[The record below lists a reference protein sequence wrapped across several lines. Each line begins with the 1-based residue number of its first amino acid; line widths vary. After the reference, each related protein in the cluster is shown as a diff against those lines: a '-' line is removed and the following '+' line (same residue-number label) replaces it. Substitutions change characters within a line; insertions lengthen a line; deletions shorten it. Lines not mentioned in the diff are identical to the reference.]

1 MLHRVLFGD
10 NQFFGINHLS
20 EEKARDLAER
30 FRSLESIIE
39 VCDYAYNAGIRAF
52 FLNTNERA
60 VEICNHFREN
70 KEKYSGLAFY
80 PSIPYAYK
88 YANAVSEKGIFGAL
102 KDAIAAGSSSTGLVD
117 LLAKG
122 SMSLF
127 ERDMV
132 KVMEILVDM
141 ELSMFEGLE
150 MKAIFLQNTVVDLL
164 LGIGVEEPFLAFS
177 EHVKK
182 TYDVEAGFV
191 TLNLPHMVEYMDKI
205 GIDNPIL
212 CSTINKIGFNMN
224 PGLDAYE
231 RTIANGGF
239 RPIAMSVLASG
250 AVAPDDAISY
260 VCEQKQIESILFG
273 ASSQRNIIQTKQLVD
288 QYS

>member
-1 MLHRVLFGD
+1 MLDRVLFGD

-39 VCDYAYNAGIRAF
+39 VYDYAYEAGIRAF

-60 VEICNHFREN
+60 GEICDYFR
-70 KEKYSGLAFY
+70 KYKDKYPDLSFY

-88 YANAVSEKGIFGAL
+88 YANAVSDKGIFGAI
-102 KDAIAAGSSSTGLVD
+102 KDAVLAGSSSTGLVD
-117 LLAKG
+117 LFAKG

-141 ELSMFEGLE
+141 ELSIFKDLNI
-150 MKAIFLQNTVVDLL
+150 KTIFLQNTVVDLL
-164 LGIGVEEPFLAFS
+164 LGLGFEDPFLAFD
-177 EHVKK
+177 EHIKK
-182 TYDVEAGFV
+182 TYDVDAGFV

-205 GIDNPIL
+205 GIQNPVL

-224 PGLDAYE
+224 PGRDAYE
-231 RTIANGGF
+231 QTIANGGF
-239 RPIAMSVLASG
+239 RPVAMSVLASG
-250 AVAPDDAISY
+250 AVAPEEAVDYI
-260 VCEQKQIESILFG
+260 CKQKNIESILFG
-273 ASSQRNIIQTKQLVD
+273 ASSQRNITHTKRLID
-288 QYS
+288 SYT